1 MLQVYVLS
9 CTALIVSTSVLSVQK
24 STLIS
29 ELKRCENETG
39 ELTTMPPTPID
50 PEGYRLPSHI
60 KPDSYNLSLSPNLK
74 DGTFKGEVDI
84 KVNVREDSSEMR
96 IHSKGLT
103 IKSVSI
109 DGKSANFTENTAYE
123 VLIIKLRQ
131 GMISKGLRDVRIVYE
146 GDMKN
151 RIVGLYA
158 SSYPGKDGSKI
169 PIATSKFEPTY
180 ARQAFPCFD
189 EPNMKA
195 KYTVNILRPNV
206 DNYIALSNMPQKGE
220 TPTENGVMVHFAE
233 SKYMSTY
240 LSCFIV
246 CDFISNNGVIKSE
259 GGELIP
265 LRVFSTPAQINKT
278 AFALDVGSSVM
289 EYFIKYFGIPYPLP
303 KLDLIAIP
311 DFISGAM
318 EHWGLVT
325 FRETALLFDNKISS
339 AKNMQRVASVIAH
352 ELAHS
357 WFGNL
362 VTMNWW
368 NDLWLNE
375 GFASYIQFKGV
386 NFRFKD
392 WQMMDQFLID
402 TLHSVMSTDATPAS
416 HPIVKTVE
424 TPDQITEIFDAITY
438 NKGAS
443 VLRMLDHAISEKV
456 FQKGVTNY
464 LLAHKWGNAVTQD
477 LWDELQKL
485 VPETTNI
492 TDIMSTWTVQMGYPI
507 VTVNENNDT
516 YVLTQKRFLKDYS
529 KPGNVSSIYGYKW
542 SIPITYITDKG
553 ISQTNTIWF
562 KHDQSN
568 LKIKK
573 PEGIRWIK
581 FNHNQVGYYRV
592 NYSPAY
598 WNVLAKNIK
607 DMTISDK
614 THLIEESFSIA
625 ESGDLS
631 YSIPLE
637 LTKYLENETN
647 YIPWSV
653 ASSKLGGLKKYLVD
667 TLDFPHYSRYMLNLV
682 EPAYVALG
690 WNEKPED
697 SHLTRRA
704 RVIILNFACE
714 NGHAECLK
722 VAKTKFLSWL
732 NDPANNPLSQN
743 LRGIIY
749 YHGLKNAGQEEW
761 FKLLELLKKEID
773 ANEKLNMLHALA
785 GVKEAW
791 LLHHLIQLG
800 TIEGQNQVI
809 RGQDYFTVLQSIA
822 ENPIGTA
829 LVWNYVRENWPYLV
843 KRFTLND
850 RFLGRLIPEITKT
863 FTTKIKLDE
872 MESFFAIY
880 PNAGAGTAAREQA
893 LATVN
898 NNIKWI
904 SKNRDDVVKWMR
916 QQNSASHES

>member
-1 MLQVYVLS
+1 M
-9 CTALIVSTSVLSVQK
+9 QK
-24 STLIS
+24 MQNTNPY
-29 ELKRCENETG
+29 KRCDVVTK
-39 ELTTMPPTPID
+39 TS
-50 PEGYRLPSHI
+50 RR
-60 KPDSYNLSLSPNLK
+60 K
-74 DGTFKGEVDI
+74 
-84 KVNVREDSSEMR
+84 R
-96 IHSKGLT
+96 IPLQ
-103 IKSVSI
+103 
-109 DGKSANFTENTAYE
+109 
-123 VLIIKLRQ
+123 R
-131 GMISKGLRDVRIVYE
+131 
-146 GDMKN
+146 
-151 RIVGLYA
+151 
-158 SSYPGKDGSKI
+158 